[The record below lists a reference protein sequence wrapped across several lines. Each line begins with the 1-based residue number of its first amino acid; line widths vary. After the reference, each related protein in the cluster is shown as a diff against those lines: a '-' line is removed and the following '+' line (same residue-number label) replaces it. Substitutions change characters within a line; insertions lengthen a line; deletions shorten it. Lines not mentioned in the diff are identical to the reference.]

1 MSNPT
6 SPILIMPGLIPDE
19 TSRLCG
25 EIPCRSVITR
35 RSPAT
40 EIPTPPTG
48 SLRRQ
53 S

>member
-1 MSNPT
+1 MSNPA
-6 SPILIMPGLIPDE
+6 SPVRILPGLIPDE

-25 EIPCRSVITR
+25 EILCHAVIMR

-48 SLRRQ
+48 SLRR
-53 S
+53 SP